1 MSSIFFDRANLLLVI
16 IVCIDEKIGNEIV
29 NLQSSHMYITT
40 RYKFKICSISI
51 NFQNEFIIHNMS
63 LLLFIS
69 IILIESH
76 YRIYENRMWQF
87 NKESNKKNKKKQE
100 WNKEIFRFISS
111 FSFSIFFI
119 SSLSLK
125 NFKPAYNSS
134 KLLYIIFIF
143 YFRND
148 LEIFHKYINTL
159 YMVEM
164 LFENACA
171 STLRMNLIHLSC
183 TSRSHHQTS
192 LNFAIIHMYMRIFEH
207 GSFI

>member
-1 MSSIFFDRANLLLVI
+1 MTIQQRIKQEEQEETRMKQRNISFHLFFLFFHLF
-16 IVCIDEKIGNEIV
+16 
-29 NLQSSHMYITT
+29 H
-40 RYKFKICSISI
+40 
-51 NFQNEFIIHNMS
+51 
-63 LLLFIS
+63 FIS
-69 IILIESH
+69 
-76 YRIYENRMWQF
+76 
-87 NKESNKKNKKKQE
+87 
-100 WNKEIFRFISS
+100 
-111 FSFSIFFI
+111 FS
-119 SSLSLK
+119 K
-125 NFKPAYNSS
+125 TNFKPAYNSS

-192 LNFAIIHMYMRIFEH
+192 LNFAIIHMYTRIFEH